1 MVYRC
6 RASSL
11 DCCLTE
17 WRTRSAGD
25 NKDESTNI
33 PGVVDTGIRDL
44 SRRNLELERKYPL
57 PLNKFSY
64 LKRNRTSVVD
74 LVSFNPDPD
83 PDFRL
88 ESDLEKFSGKKLNML

>member
-25 NKDESTNI
+25 NRADTNTHQST
-33 PGVVDTGIRDL
+33 VVDIGIRDL
-44 SRRNLELERKYPL
+44 SRRNLELERKYPP
-57 PLNKFSY
+57 PLNKFSH
-64 LKRNRTSVVD
+64 LKRNKISVVD
-74 LVSFNPDPD
+74 LVSFNPDLD
-83 PDFRL
+83 PGFRL
-88 ESDLEKFSGKKLNML
+88 YSDL